1 MFIEIVWNKFAL
13 ALLFPLAMMVLVP
26 ISINSRLKGAHEPNV
41 SANLQIPCLPHGST
55 SCLEVST
62 IASVRC
68 HICHNLSAK
77 FEFPLILFPAVQMWD
92 LSTAL
97 DFYAKASKG
106 SSDGAI
112 VPCPINQV
120 KHG

>member
-1 MFIEIVWNKFAL
+1 MAIDMFWNKFAL

-41 SANLQIPCLPHGST
+41 SANLQILRLPHGST
-55 SCLEVST
+55 SCLEVAT
-62 IASVRC
+62 SVRC
-68 HICHNLSAK
+68 HVYHNLTAK